1 MIKKKSILMLIIC
14 FCYISL
20 SFMGNIQISVYA
32 NEYDINDL
40 SKSIIENN
48 KKLVKKI
55 INKNGIDIN
64 QKDSDGRYPLEKV
77 LVMGNCEMAKLLLD
91 NGANP
96 FVITKGGQSIYKKV
110 MNTTNKTLKKIF
122 EEKAKKYNN
131 YSVNQLSQAVLENDI
146 KTVNIIIDSNTVNLN
161 QRNSDGNYPLEM
173 ILVMGN
179 CDMAKILLNAGA
191 NPYLKTKSGKTIYEL
206 VMNQDNKK
214 LKEIFKNTNQ

>member
-1 MIKKKSILMLIIC
+1 MLIIC

-77 LVMGNCEMAKLLLD
+77 LVMENCEMAKLLLD

-110 MNTTNKTLKKIF
+110 MNTPNKTLKKIF
-122 EEKAKKYNN
+122 EEDIRKITGGQDFVGKAPVNLIFVANYKKVGEDITAEDYRGT
-131 YSVNQLSQAVLENDI
+131 SQA
-146 KTVNIIIDSNTVNLN
+146 
-161 QRNSDGNYPLEM
+161 
-173 ILVMGN
+173 
-179 CDMAKILLNAGA
+179 NAGFMSQ
-191 NPYLKTKSGKTIYEL
+191 NVYLYCASEGLATVVRGWYDREKLHKAMKLEDFKDIIYCQT
-206 VMNQDNKK
+206 VGYPN
-214 LKEIFKNTNQ
+214 